1 VDRYERLNGTTEPT
15 IEVVANRRKV
25 LHIEDNLSNVKLVER
40 ILAQRADVE
49 VVAAMHGRLGLEL
62 AHEHHPVLILLDL
75 HLPDMH
81 GDQVLQRL
89 RDDPIT
95 ASIPVVMVSADATP
109 GQIQRLLAAGA
120 TAYLTKPIDV
130 RDLLHILDEALDLA

>member
-1 VDRYERLNGTTEPT
+1 
-15 IEVVANRRKV
+15 
-25 LHIEDNLSNVKLVER
+25 
-40 ILAQRADVE
+40 
-49 VVAAMHGRLGLEL
+49 MHGRLGLEL

-75 HLPDMH
+75 HLPDMD

-89 RDDPIT
+89 RDDPMT

-109 GQIQRLLAAGA
+109 GQVQRLLAAGA